1 MTRRS
6 TAPLTVTRTLAG
18 RLAAAAGGGAALP
31 ATVTDVEAI
40 TTDDAVLAAARDALV
55 AAEHAA
61 ACVGL
66 PITLRPKRG
75 LEPSSSGLVVGE
87 LAAHGL
93 APNQV
98 VGDLSGDLVAAAGT
112 LLALRDSDVYDH
124 CARRPVTVEH
134 GDSDGHV
141 TVAVDLR
148 GYLPD
153 LTNERFA
160 AHLADRLDGCP
171 ADVDSTGVAVVT
183 ICPEDHVGRV
193 RVAIDELQADL
204 VRRQAATQASGD
216 GDGDGTPGR

>member
-1 MTRRS
+1 MTRHV
-6 TAPLTVTRTLAG
+6 PLAVTGTLAG
-18 RLAAAAGGGAALP
+18 RLAADIGAPLP
-31 ATVTDVEAI
+31 VTVADLDAI
-40 TTDDAVLAAARDALV
+40 TIDDAVLAAARDALV
-55 AAEHAA
+55 AAERVA
-61 ACVGL
+61 ACADL
-66 PITLRPKRG
+66 PITLRPKRD
-75 LEPSSSGLVVGE
+75 LEPSSSGPVVAE

-93 APNQV
+93 APNRV
-98 VGDLSGDLVAAAGT
+98 VGDLSSDLVAAAGT

-134 GDSDGHV
+134 GDSDGDAS
-141 TVAVDLR
+141 VAVDMR

-183 ICPEDHVGRV
+183 ICPEGHVGRV
-193 RVAIDELQADL
+193 RAAIDELQADL

-216 GDGDGTPGR
+216 RDGTTGR